1 MKIYTSLSDLE
12 KVHFLLFLIEKL
24 ETVTSERSKEKEIIR
39 KNLTD
44 NEQKLMSKENIIRE
58 LSNMVQELTVK
69 VKDQDAKINVL
80 ESASINAQN
89 NHKNDIQNLEQK
101 IREVTT
107 QLGEE
112 QNKAHQLKT
121 ENNGMKIT
129 INQLTQSLEG
139 QKAAYENLRSQL
151 ANVYKEQKMEQMKEQ
166 NNMGYVPKVTLN
178 VSNRNSSFTR
188 NQNDI
193 YKSSSLISQGSKA
206 KMK

>member
-1 MKIYTSLSDLE
+1 MKICTSLLDLE
-12 KVHFLLFLIEKL
+12 KVHFLLFSLKL

-166 NNMGYVPKVTLN
+166 NNMGYVPKVT
-178 VSNRNSSFTR
+178 VSVNNRNSSFTR

-193 YKSSSLISQGSKA
+193 YKSSSLINHGSKA

>member
-1 MKIYTSLSDLE
+1 M
-12 KVHFLLFLIEKL
+12 IEKL

-58 LSNMVQELTVK
+58 LSNVVQELTVK

-166 NNMGYVPKVTLN
+166 NNMGYVPKVTVN

-188 NQNDI
+188 NQSDI
-193 YKSSSLISQGSKA
+193 YKSSSLINHGSKA

>member
-1 MKIYTSLSDLE
+1 MHKLVRFREGTL
-12 KVHFLLFLIEKL
+12 LLFLIEKL

-193 YKSSSLISQGSKA
+193 YKSSSLINHGSKA

>member
-1 MKIYTSLSDLE
+1 M
-12 KVHFLLFLIEKL
+12 IEKL

-166 NNMGYVPKVTLN
+166 NNMGYVPKVTVS